1 MSRDIYNSE
10 KRPPT
15 SVLEKIPFDLSVCT
29 LQSID
34 KELIMYTFLAVGK
47 RTAYVI
53 LLSYFVSR
61 VVISIG
67 RFNDKEVKYI
77 HWYITVSFAY
87 QVGSE
92 HVHV

>member
-1 MSRDIYNSE
+1 M
-10 KRPPT
+10 K
-15 SVLEKIPFDLSVCT
+15 DLYTT
-29 LQSID
+29 LID
-34 KELIMYTFLAVGK
+34 TELIMYTFLAVGK

-92 HVHV
+92 HVHIYSLNIPSMILFLI